1 MRRREPLDIV
11 RRESC
16 TTFGVRRSTEVP
28 SMRNALPNVLVDRF
42 LAPGPSRAIDCL
54 FGNRPLPWSDLVEP
68 PVDPGLIQCLIPQVL

>member
-28 SMRNALPNVLVDRF
+28 SMRNASPDVSVESFFALG
-42 LAPGPSRAIDCL
+42 PGPAIDRL

-68 PVDPGLIQCLIPQVL
+68 PVDPELIQCLIPQVL